1 MLTPLD
7 HVVMAV
13 LVVLIPPRAW
23 MSFRR
28 LNAASPEDR
37 RRLRPQL
44 YFFAMLSQWIIS
56 GVVLTAWITNRRPW
70 AWLGVIPVFT
80 YAALGIAIGVA
91 LIVTLMALRSR
102 GADRETMM
110 ARARARL
117 AHVEAMLPHTVNELR
132 LFSGLSITAGV
143 CEELLF
149 RGFMI
154 WYLQHWLGLIPAAI
168 VSSVFFG
175 FGHLYQGL
183 KGVLQTG
190 LVGAFMATVYLV
202 SGSLVLPMLIHALMD
217 LYAGYVGYQLVG
229 DGAESQPA

>member
-1 MLTPLD
+1 VLTPLD

-23 MSFRR
+23 ASFRR
-28 LNAASPEDR
+28 LNAASPDDR

-56 GVVLTAWITNRRPW
+56 GLVLTAWITNQRPW

-91 LIVTLMALRSR
+91 LIVALMALRSR
-102 GADRETMM
+102 GADRETML

-117 AHVEAMLPHTVNELR
+117 AHVEAMLPHTVRDLR
-132 LFSGLSITAGV
+132 LFSALSLTAGV

-154 WYLQHWLGLIPAAI
+154 WYLQHFMGLIPAAI

>member
-1 MLTPLD
+1 VLTPLD

-28 LNAASPEDR
+28 LNAASPDAR

-117 AHVEAMLPHTVNELR
+117 AHVEAMLPHTAHELR